1 MEKHRDMAAKGK
13 GNGHQ
18 HRRYPAEHVL
28 RKIHHCTF
36 GRKISRRPFLGY
48 YPQNFTFYLSKILTT
63 SFLVTALF
71 YDFLPFTLPS
81 FLFLNSTFS
90 PKQFFSDLFLTFYP

>member
-36 GRKISRRPFLGY
+36 GQKISGRPFLGF
-48 YPQNFTFYLSKILTT
+48 YPQNFTFYLSKILMTFV
-63 SFLVTALF
+63 SFLVIALF
-71 YDFLPFTLPS
+71 TIFYLSHSTLSSSLTP
-81 FLFLNSTFS
+81 LF
-90 PKQFFSDLFLTFYP
+90 PGKIFLTTFL